1 MLNKETCQTLLPLVN
16 SQAPWDSLKAHLQ
29 GLKNSLQ
36 DQLMKEQSDLEMRRL
51 QGKLQLVDHLL
62 SLKDEV
68 NEQQK
73 VYLDSGN

>member
-1 MLNKETCQTLLPLVN
+1 
-16 SQAPWDSLKAHLQ
+16 
-29 GLKNSLQ
+29 
-36 DQLMKEQSDLEMRRL
+36 MKEQLDLEMRRL
-51 QGKLQLVDHLL
+51 QGKLQLVDYLL

>member
-1 MLNKETCQTLLPLVN
+1 
-16 SQAPWDSLKAHLQ
+16 
-29 GLKNSLQ
+29 
-36 DQLMKEQSDLEMRRL
+36 MRRL
-51 QGKLQLVDHLL
+51 QGKLQLVDYLL